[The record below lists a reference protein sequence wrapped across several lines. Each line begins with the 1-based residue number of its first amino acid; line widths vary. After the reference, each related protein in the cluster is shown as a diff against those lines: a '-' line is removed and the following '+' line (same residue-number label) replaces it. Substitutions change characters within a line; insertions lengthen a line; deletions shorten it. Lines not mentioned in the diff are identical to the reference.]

1 VIGQKVTV
9 ITDDTAVGKEIGTYF
24 QSVLNE
30 LGFDATVKVL
40 SQDIEYTYIQN
51 SKNKAQISYTQW
63 FQDYPAA
70 SDFLNV
76 LFSCS
81 GYHEGSDTS
90 PNIAAFCDKD
100 VDADIKKALATQVTD
115 PKAAA
120 KLWAAI
126 DRKVTDAAA
135 AAVFFNPKQI
145 DFVSKRVQ
153 NFQFSGQFKWVIG
166 KAWVQ

>member
-1 VIGQKVTV
+1 M
-9 ITDDTAVGKEIGTYF
+9 
-24 QSVLNE
+24 
-30 LGFDATVKVL
+30 
-40 SQDIEYTYIQN
+40 
-51 SKNKAQISYTQW
+51 
-63 FQDYPAA
+63 
-70 SDFLNV
+70 

-81 GYHEGSDTS
+81 GYHEGSDAS
-90 PNIAAFCDKD
+90 PNISAFCDKD
-100 VDADIKKALATQVTD
+100 VDADIKHALATQVTD

-126 DRKVTDAAA
+126 DRRVTDAAP

-153 NFQFSGQFKWVIG
+153 NFAFRGQFKWVIG